1 MNERVLVTGGAGY
14 ITNAIASFQTPS
26 SRRKAGVLTTAG
38 TPEFENSSTVIKCRI
53 MRFIR
58 MCESS
63 AARVLASELSRK

>member
-26 SRRKAGVLTTAG
+26 SRRKAGVLATAG
-38 TPEFENSSTVIKCRI
+38 TREFENSSTVIKCCI

-63 AARVLASELSRK
+63 AARVLALELSRK